1 MSSYLRPRRG
11 KKSTAIA
18 QLTSANPLK
27 RGEIFFE
34 VPDDGV
40 GTGPGK
46 IKMGDGTTGY
56 EDLPYFSEGIGGTDV
71 TIALPTSGWGAETI
85 SGETYYT
92 QTVTVLGATANST
105 PIIVPVFSTDAE
117 MEAYTNILRVETSSN
132 AFKFIAIAAPEASL
146 TVVAKSVLEATGS
159 QTADLSQIT
168 SHLNTIDGQITQL
181 NNDLDSKPFYYKEI
195 TTQDL
200 NNITTFG
207 YYIQGSS
214 TNATADRHYPC
225 NMAGLLEVSGQ
236 ATDVIQ
242 KYRPYGTSYYPV
254 TLMRRYYHGAWSS
267 WISTDFVRLGYINS
281 QNITT
286 SGLNINIPRSV
297 IVQTRELTIKIYGYK
312 YNSATSFGADSQYIS
327 FTYAIDELNPSVSNR
342 INLRWDTPTA
352 TTGKVYLL
360 NSSNTP
366 ISGTIPALDILG
378 KIGTAFA
385 DYYV

>member
-181 NNDLDSKPFYYKEI
+181 NNDLNWIDITGNLIWDTNLTFIARHVYKRVHELQFSITISTSNLVNGQVIVNLPTPLTQSWISCLVLSGGLPSRIEVCEVATNGRLIFHGDFDS
-195 TTQDL
+195 QDQ
-200 NNITTFG
+200 
-207 YYIQGSS
+207 YVV
-214 TNATADRHYPC
+214 
-225 NMAGLLEVSGQ
+225 VSGQ
-236 ATDVIQ
+236 V
-242 KYRPYGTSYYPV
+242 
-254 TLMRRYYHGAWSS
+254 
-267 WISTDFVRLGYINS
+267 
-281 QNITT
+281 
-286 SGLNINIPRSV
+286 GLI
-297 IVQTRELTIKIYGYK
+297 
-312 YNSATSFGADSQYIS
+312 
-327 FTYAIDELNPSVSNR
+327 
-342 INLRWDTPTA
+342 
-352 TTGKVYLL
+352 
-360 NSSNTP
+360 
-366 ISGTIPALDILG
+366 
-378 KIGTAFA
+378 
-385 DYYV
+385 

>member
-181 NNDLDSKPFYYKEI
+181 NNDLDDKLNKTWTSVARI
-195 TTQDL
+195 TGTDT
-200 NNITTFG
+200 IP
-207 YYIQGSS
+207 YSAI
-214 TNATADRHYPC
+214 TNAD
-225 NMAGLLEVSGQ
+225 
-236 ATDVIQ
+236 DV
-242 KYRPYGTSYYPV
+242 
-254 TLMRRYYHGAWSS
+254 L
-267 WISTDFVRLGYINS
+267 FL
-281 QNITT
+281 ITT
-286 SGLNINIPRSV
+286 SDYHVFSILIPGSIIRGASVNQYFETGYYKDSSENARIQIATDATNKVIRLGTVYVNGANIISS
-297 IVQTRELTIKIYGYK
+297 TRL
-312 YNSATSFGADSQYIS
+312 SASI
-327 FTYAIDELNPSVSNR
+327 R
-342 INLRWDTPTA
+342 
-352 TTGKVYLL
+352 
-360 NSSNTP
+360 
-366 ISGTIPALDILG
+366 
-378 KIGTAFA
+378 
-385 DYYV
+385 

>member
-181 NNDLDSKPFYYKEI
+181 NNDLEQHTI
-195 TTQDL
+195 TVTAD
-200 NNITTFG
+200 G
-207 YYIQGSS
+207 VK
-214 TNATADRHYPC
+214 TNAILIA
-225 NMAGLLEVSGQ
+225 E
-236 ATDVIQ
+236 
-242 KYRPYGTSYYPV
+242 
-254 TLMRRYYHGAWSS
+254 LMGKLRNISLDGKNICVVGAVLAQGISS
-267 WISTDFVRLGYINS
+267 RVA
-281 QNITT
+281 
-286 SGLNINIPRSV
+286 V
-297 IVQTRELTIKIYGYK
+297 KCE
-312 YNSATSFGADSQYIS
+312 TSFREYNYIPNAFHLSAIQPGTNTVRISS
-327 FTYAIDELNPSVSNR
+327 FQM
-342 INLRWDTPTA
+342 DTTA
-352 TTGKVYLL
+352 TNVKGYMITLS
-360 NSSNTP
+360 NSTSITDLSSIVPNNGIILELQYKL
-366 ISGTIPALDILG
+366 IS
-378 KIGTAFA
+378 
-385 DYYV
+385 